1 MMHVACL
8 FSPQEHFI
16 GRRSDR
22 NACLVALTC
31 LDFLVLSYQPVVLFC
46 FLFFLSFIVCL
57 PHVAAI
63 PPLFRKLPQG
73 VAVAVDHGE
82 RHRPRGPAQTVEF
95 SWGAQIQEG
104 LEIRVGAHLL
114 AGGLVRQT
122 PRRQTF
128 CVVAARQRGSTRAV
142 RRPEDGRR
150 VADSSAPPLPPPSP
164 AHKCRFS
171 NIYIPFF

>member
-1 MMHVACL
+1 MVHVACL
-8 FSPQEHFI
+8 FSPKEHFI

-31 LDFLVLSYQPVVLFC
+31 LDFLVLSYQPVVFFSFFF
-46 FLFFLSFIVCL
+46 FLFHRLSAN
-57 PHVAAI
+57 VAAI

-73 VAVAVDHGE
+73 VAVAVDRGE

-104 LEIRVGAHLL
+104 LESRVGAHLL

-122 PRRQTF
+122 PRRHTF

-142 RRPEDGRR
+142 GRR
-150 VADSSAPPLPPPSP
+150 AAGSSAPQPLPPPSP